1 MLKNEHADIR
11 FAEKGGKPED
21 QGLNF
26 PEYACHGGGKWMS
39 PSFGREAEMI
49 GFPIWIKGVEAG
61 PIGAIIVSGLAQL
74 EDHQLIVCSSPTSKL
89 TTLGRCHHC
98 PTAVHPID
106 SPGKFSV
113 VKELVEQYE
122 P

>member
-1 MLKNEHADIR
+1 VT
-11 FAEKGGKPED
+11 
-21 QGLNF
+21 
-26 PEYACHGGGKWMS
+26 
-39 PSFGREAEMI
+39 

-74 EDHQLIVCSSPTSKL
+74 EDHQLIVCSASMSKL
-89 TTLGRCHHC
+89 TRLGRCHHC

-106 SPGKFSV
+106 RHEKLRL
-113 VKELVEQYE
+113 VKEPVEQNE